1 LTSDDWRA
9 VPDIWRSSAE
19 KYGDQFAVVDPHHDP
34 PTSMTYKQ
42 VTFQHKFS
50 YLFIY
55 LFIYYY
61 VSPREA
67 CEETIC
73 ALSLT

>member
-1 LTSDDWRA
+1 
-9 VPDIWRSSAE
+9 
-19 KYGDQFAVVDPHHDP
+19 VVDPHHDP